1 MKNIIARP
9 AEFGVKLPPV
19 QNEPYFVQVTK
30 TRDIDV
36 KLAAQLAE
44 LPMEEFRAL
53 NPQFNRP
60 VIPGTPN
67 TRILLPEL
75 NAEKF
80 KENLSKWTKALSS
93 WTVHTVT
100 SARERID
107 SIAARFKTT
116 PAVIREANSIPPNMR
131 LKAGSTV
138 LVPKAAGEKD
148 KDIADEIADKGVL
161 AVEPDVPDRKKITV
175 KAGKRDT
182 LASVAK
188 RYKVSVAQL
197 REWNDLKGDKLAP
210 ESPAKAARKPTKTL
224 RPRKR
229 ARSPRRTTRP
239 TTRRRWRRRTRNNSA
254 ERVPR
259 SDKNAGTSRRFFL
272 RGARRGSRGP
282 GRQATE

>member
-1 MKNIIARP
+1 M
-9 AEFGVKLPPV
+9 
-19 QNEPYFVQVTK
+19 
-30 TRDIDV
+30 
-36 KLAAQLAE
+36 
-44 LPMEEFRAL
+44 
-53 NPQFNRP
+53 
-60 VIPGTPN
+60 
-67 TRILLPEL
+67 
-75 NAEKF
+75 
-80 KENLSKWTKALSS
+80 
-93 WTVHTVT
+93 T

-210 ESPAKAARKPTKTL
+210 GQSLTVEVKAGKGGKQADAGKPGKGGKKADKDAPPPKKGKKSAKDDKADDQKTL
-224 RPRKR
+224 
-229 ARSPRRTTRP
+229 A
-239 TTRRRWRRRTRNNSA
+239 
-254 ERVPR
+254 
-259 SDKNAGTSRRFFL
+259 
-272 RGARRGSRGP
+272 
-282 GRQATE
+282 QAHKKQQR